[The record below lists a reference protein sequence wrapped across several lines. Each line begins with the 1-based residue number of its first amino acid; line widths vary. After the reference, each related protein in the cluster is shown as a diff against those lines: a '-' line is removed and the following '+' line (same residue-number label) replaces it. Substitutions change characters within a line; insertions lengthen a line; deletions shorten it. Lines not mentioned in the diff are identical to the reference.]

1 MGEKNSKYQIK
12 LEISGATAMWT
23 RPDTGDHP
31 VSYPAPTYSAIK
43 GMLEAILWWQSVDI
57 YPTKVEICKPI
68 QFHNYW
74 NNYRGPLRK
83 SDLIKKK
90 NSQQLKLNVLTDVCY
105 RIYAD
110 IFESKQLHKINQN
123 ACNALKRT
131 TNSCHAYQE
140 VFYRRLKNGR
150 WHRVPCLGLKEFVP
164 DYIGKFR
171 EGTSVCTD
179 IDLIIPSM
187 TFRVFETS
195 LRGGYCPE
203 MKINAEVRQGVLNYV
218 E

>member
-1 MGEKNSKYQIK
+1 MGYNNSEYQIK

-43 GMLEAILWWQSVDI
+43 GMLESILWWQSVDVH
-57 YPTKVEICKPI
+57 PVKVEICKPI

-83 SDLIKKK
+83 SDLRKSG
-90 NSQQLKLNVLTDVCY
+90 NSQQLKFNVLTDVCY

-110 IFESKQLHKINQN
+110 VFESQQLHRINQN
-123 ACNALKRT
+123 ARNALKGT
-131 TNSCHAYQE
+131 TSSCHAYHD
-140 VFYRRLKNGR
+140 VFHRRLKNGR

-164 DYIGKFR
+164 DYIGQFR
-171 EGTSVCTD
+171 DETKICTD
-179 IDLIIPSM
+179 INLKIPSM
-187 TFRVFETS
+187 TFKVFES
-195 LRGGYCPE
+195 GLGGMYSPK
-203 MKINAEVRQGVLNYV
+203 MKTNAEIIKGVLRYA